1 VGAGIKNNK
10 IIKAEPTRFKFRGIF
25 PEEPNHKYTVEIV
38 VEEMVA
44 EKGYPLQVYRDDN
57 LEMGPFW
64 LSNNS
69 IFTYYN
75 ENEEETED
83 KTRIYSVKVELELF
97 YDSFTEDIGV
107 DKIKNK
113 VVFWEYFKNI
123 YLQ

>member
-1 VGAGIKNNK
+1 
-10 IIKAEPTRFKFRGIF
+10 
-25 PEEPNHKYTVEIV
+25 V